1 MWKIISLILIC
12 FICNSYGKEFRDDA
26 FNLNVTIDENVWEL
40 VPSEKYRDR
49 FLLKHASLPATI
61 NIIAYRFNETITAN
75 GLVQRRIQSVYDGW
89 QLIKME
95 ELTEIQSKK
104 KNIDEGFRSIYRK
117 IYLDENLNEQQQYAG
132 DICLVTDDTLAI
144 VLNIT
149 MDHASTLLRVKD
161 DFNQIY
167 SSFWHGTEKPIVNIV
182 VTKEDQWI
190 KDQQNLARRRFY
202 ESNFIIKDDS
212 NLMNQLPIKKDNDFK
227 NAKLY
232 NNENGQYILSNRT
245 LYIVNGYKNEI
256 KTINLD
262 LNNPQLQLTADGF
275 YAIQLKPYLKI
286 KKFNLDLQVL
296 DTIEDRPTAIDAFA
310 LNDHFIVVNS
320 NELKLMSKSNSI
332 WSFEYQFNQIEM
344 VANLEQLIIA
354 DKNKNKLLF
363 FDLNKG
369 ELKAQVDINQ
379 ISSNLEGR
387 IIDVVLNQGKLL
399 ITMMNGNNIIKSVI
413 NTDTKQEEDQLIIEN
428 VSEFKLIGVSNNLII
443 VQYRTRFGEGF
454 LEALD
459 FNTFASAWKRPFSN
473 IEQSIVSKHGVLFF
487 NHKDQD
493 LISLELASAANT
505 STLNI
510 TKLISPP
517 RHPSDNQIESKI
529 DKANLIKVMPLKSKL
544 MALIRVKNKPR
555 IVFIR

>member
-1 MWKIISLILIC
+1 MAETKGLEPST
-12 FICNSYGKEFRDDA
+12 SG
-26 FNLNVTIDENVWEL
+26 VTGQRSKPTEL
-40 VPSEKYRDR
+40 RPSEKYRDR

-212 NLMNQLPIKKDNDFK
+212 NLMNQLPIKKTMTLKMPSYTTMKMVSTFYQI
-227 NAKLY
+227 A
-232 NNENGQYILSNRT
+232 

-320 NELKLMSKSNSI
+320 NELKLISKSNSI

-387 IIDVVLNQGKLL
+387 IIDVVLNQKLL

-428 VSEFKLIGVSNNLII
+428 VSEFKLIGVSNNFNYCAVSNPLL
-443 VQYRTRFGEGF
+443 VKGF
-454 LEALD
+454 L
-459 FNTFASAWKRPFSN
+459 
-473 IEQSIVSKHGVLFF
+473 KH
-487 NHKDQD
+487 
-493 LISLELASAANT
+493 
-505 STLNI
+505 
-510 TKLISPP
+510 
-517 RHPSDNQIESKI
+517 
-529 DKANLIKVMPLKSKL
+529 
-544 MALIRVKNKPR
+544 
-555 IVFIR
+555 